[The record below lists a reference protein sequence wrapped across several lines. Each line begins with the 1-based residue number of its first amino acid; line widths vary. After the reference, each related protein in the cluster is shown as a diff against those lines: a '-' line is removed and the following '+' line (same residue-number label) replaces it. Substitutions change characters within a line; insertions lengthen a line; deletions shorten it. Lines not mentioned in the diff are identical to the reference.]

1 MYYAVGGCIFEL
13 NCRFQIAA
21 ILVLLIIVMDYI
33 KNPHLKLRSSRY
45 FRVLIFLTA
54 VNLCLDLATVY
65 TITHLSE
72 AMAEWNRRFHQMFI
86 ASVILMLFT
95 EYLYIRML
103 AYNQKRMTMKELSWT
118 LLPIAIAALV
128 IAFGNLEYYISERA
142 AYSYGAMAY
151 TVYICSFIY
160 LIMGLR
166 LAFAKEGYLTK
177 SQRSSVLLGCGIWI
191 CAMIVQMIF
200 PHILLSGLGFVLMV
214 LSIYFSH
221 ENQRENYDV
230 DTDSFNR
237 NAFNRMLA
245 ENYAKKRP
253 LFLVNLTCE
262 NLDRINLITGRDK
275 ANEALKYLK
284 NVLEKHT
291 RCEVYHSRENIFSIF
306 RTRDIK
312 YFMNKLQ
319 AIEAELM
326 SEEYSDFRLNCHI
339 SVMDLRKYTQT
350 WNEVDGI
357 LDFMRIKLQNGASKI
372 CFLNE
377 DIIKDKQRKD
387 QIDLLLDEAIEND
400 GFEMVYQPIY
410 NSEKRTF
417 TSAEALIRFKN
428 CGDLG
433 FVSPEEFIP
442 LAEEKGLILDI
453 GDRALE
459 LVAEFAAT
467 NHLPETTL
475 EYIEVNLSA
484 IQAAF
489 PRLDTRLKE
498 IVNRYQ
504 LPASFINL
512 EITETATVNFGKT
525 FENNIIRLREL
536 GFSFSMDDFGT
547 GYSNL
552 AKMNQINYDL
562 VKLDKSLIWPA
573 FDEDKEQAKQAEI
586 LLRSVIKLLKS
597 IGVKIVAEGV
607 ETEHMVNYLK
617 ENGVEYLQGYYFS
630 KPISGDKFL
639 TIINNL

>member
-1 MYYAVGGCIFEL
+1 M
-13 NCRFQIAA
+13 
-21 ILVLLIIVMDYI
+21 
-33 KNPHLKLRSSRY
+33 
-45 FRVLIFLTA
+45 
-54 VNLCLDLATVY
+54 
-65 TITHLSE
+65 
-72 AMAEWNRRFHQMFI
+72 
-86 ASVILMLFT
+86 
-95 EYLYIRML
+95 
-103 AYNQKRMTMKELSWT
+103 
-118 LLPIAIAALV
+118 
-128 IAFGNLEYYISERA
+128 
-142 AYSYGAMAY
+142 
-151 TVYICSFIY
+151 
-160 LIMGLR
+160 
-166 LAFAKEGYLTK
+166 
-177 SQRSSVLLGCGIWI
+177 
-191 CAMIVQMIF
+191 
-200 PHILLSGLGFVLMV
+200 
-214 LSIYFSH
+214 
-221 ENQRENYDV
+221 
-230 DTDSFNR
+230 
-237 NAFNRMLA
+237 
-245 ENYAKKRP
+245 
-253 LFLVNLTCE
+253 
-262 NLDRINLITGRDK
+262 
-275 ANEALKYLK
+275 
-284 NVLEKHT
+284 
-291 RCEVYHSRENIFSIF
+291 
-306 RTRDIK
+306 
-312 YFMNKLQ
+312 
-319 AIEAELM
+319 
-326 SEEYSDFRLNCHI
+326 
-339 SVMDLRKYTQT
+339 
-350 WNEVDGI
+350 DGI